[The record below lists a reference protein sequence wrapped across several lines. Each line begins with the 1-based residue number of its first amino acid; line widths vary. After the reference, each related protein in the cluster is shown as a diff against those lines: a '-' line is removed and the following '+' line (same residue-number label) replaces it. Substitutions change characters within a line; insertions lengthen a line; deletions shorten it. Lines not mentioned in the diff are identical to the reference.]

1 MAFRRSTNSFG
12 VRIWYFTTVWV
23 MWVQSVA
30 AVALRFWFG
39 LVFFFNTKMPKWSQ
53 LKKKNLENNCS
64 IHYSLS
70 LPARFLEHSLKWT
83 QSSTHPPQEWPTKYS
98 APLAPGWQ
106 AKNSFYVHLPEW
118 ALEYKER
125 NQNGG
130 KKRKKK
136 KRGINRTNHE
146 GKNSSDLCPKS
157 ATTQPRIGSPAFL
170 FYIPGLWNPLLL
182 LATSVSHP
190 VPAGSHHDG

>member
-98 APLAPGWQ
+98 APWHQGGRQ
-106 AKNSFYVHLPEW
+106 RTVSMCICQSGHLNIKKEIRMGGKK
-118 ALEYKER
+118 EKKKER
-125 NQNGG
+125 NKQN
-130 KKRKKK
+130 
-136 KRGINRTNHE
+136 
-146 GKNSSDLCPKS
+146 KS
-157 ATTQPRIGSPAFL
+157 WR
-170 FYIPGLWNPLLL
+170 
-182 LATSVSHP
+182 
-190 VPAGSHHDG
+190 